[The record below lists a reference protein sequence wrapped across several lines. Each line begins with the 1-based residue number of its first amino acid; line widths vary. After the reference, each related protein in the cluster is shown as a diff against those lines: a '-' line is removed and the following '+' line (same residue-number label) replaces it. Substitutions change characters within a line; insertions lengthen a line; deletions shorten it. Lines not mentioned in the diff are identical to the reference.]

1 MRTQKIPFLP
11 YSAKYLLML
20 FILAGSFL
28 IPTSHLAYAHT
39 FSTSES
45 AHFLSLVDQIRAETG
60 LVTMNLE
67 NNDATLAQAHAE
79 KASTLLDNS
88 TLEEIREVNNRIA
101 DTLETGLERLEQNV
115 TLLASGMQG
124 QQQVPQD
131 RIQIINDTV
140 RSLND
145 TLAESVT
152 VRVESDQL
160 NNATTWAMVLADL
173 TNVVLSNYGNATGAT
188 FDLTDMANLAE
199 MDGEAEAVDT
209 ASQGINN
216 NTTPGN
222 ATASNV
228 TTNTIIVDE
237 APYQTAQHL
246 SSNTMLQLFN
256 DMLKPLTT
264 TSIGVNGITGNNTDN
279 VGTVQQEQPDNDT
292 LSTSDNN
299 NATAGIEELEMSLLQ
314 LRDYV
319 NSRASPREV
328 MAIAHLEIHPMM
340 IQLYGLIPENEG
352 EEGHMESFQH

>member
-11 YSAKYLLML
+11 YPAKYLLLL

-45 AHFLSLVDQIRAETG
+45 ARFLSLVDQIGAETE
-60 LVTMNLE
+60 LITMNLE
-67 NNDATLAQAHAE
+67 DNNVTLAQAHAE
-79 KASTLLDNS
+79 KASSLLDNS

-101 DTLETGLERLEQNV
+101 DTLETGLEHLEQNV
-115 TLLASGMQG
+115 TSLASGMQG

-131 RIQIINDTV
+131 RIQTINDTV

-173 TNVVLSNYGNATGAT
+173 TNVVLSNYGNATGAA

-199 MDGEAEAVDT
+199 TEGEGAHT
-209 ASQGINN
+209 ASEGMNN
-216 NTTPGN
+216 HTTLGNT
-222 ATASNV
+222 TASNI

-237 APYQTAQHL
+237 ASYQTAQYL
-246 SSNTMLQLFN
+246 TSNTLLQLFN

-264 TSIGVNGITGNNTDN
+264 ASAGANGVTGNNSDN
-279 VGTVQQEQPDNDT
+279 GATVQQQLDNNT
-292 LSTSDNN
+292 LSTTDNN
-299 NATAGIEELEMSLLQ
+299 NATASIEDLEMSLLQ
-314 LRDYV
+314 LTDYI

-328 MAIAHLEIHPMM
+328 MAIPHLEIHPMM
-340 IQLYGLIPENEG
+340 IQLYGLTPEDEG
-352 EEGHMESFQH
+352 EEVHLH